1 VSPTGAPLQ
10 IAVMGVAGAG
20 KTTIGR
26 ALAAALEVAFIDA
39 DDLHPPSNVRKM
51 SAGVPLEDEDR
62 WPWLDLVGSAVAR
75 ETGGVVVACSALRKR
90 YRDALRERAS
100 ALVFV
105 HLAPSPL
112 VLEARLA
119 ARADHFMPPSLL
131 ASQLETLEPL
141 EGEAGMTIEATGAVD
156 EVVSAICAGLV
167 GKAQGRAT
175 S

>member
-1 VSPTGAPLQ
+1 
-10 IAVMGVAGAG
+10 MGVSGSG
-20 KTTIGR
+20 KSTVGR
-26 ALAAALEVAFIDA
+26 ALAAALDVAFIDA

-51 SAGVPLEDEDR
+51 AAGVPLDDEDR

-75 ETGGVVVACSALRKR
+75 RAGGCGRGVLGAQKR
-90 YRDALRERAS
+90 YRDALREQAP